1 MDEGLRA
8 DDFRRAWPTALQRA
22 MREAG
27 ELTNQIEQASEKIES
42 ANRDAFLIAELLP
55 KMVEALRNK
64 MREEGE
70 KLLQHSKSELESV
83 SAEIQAKLEKSIEV
97 EKSIAARA
105 AELEKQ
111 ALNFA
116 RQRALLIEEQ
126 EKRKKRWFHFFK

>member
-1 MDEGLRA
+1 
-8 DDFRRAWPTALQRA
+8 
-22 MREAG
+22 
-27 ELTNQIEQASEKIES
+27 
-42 ANRDAFLIAELLP
+42 
-55 KMVEALRNK
+55 

-83 SAEIQAKLEKSIEV
+83 SADIQAKLEKSIEV